1 MQGGTASIVLPQNWL
16 FLTSYRKFREKLL
29 QNDSWHLIARL
40 GPGAFET
47 ISGEVVKAI
56 LINLSRG
63 NAAGQSADL
72 LHSGEQG
79 NWIRGMDVSAPRT
92 AAEKA
97 ARLLAGD
104 VKSVE
109 RQGRQLEKPDAI
121 VSFQNNDS
129 LHQMLE
135 FFVHRT
141 EGLSTGDL
149 LRIKSFFWEI
159 LAGNP
164 DWVPFRSTVK
174 QKVDFGGMEGV
185 LHWCGGH
192 GPMNNIGGARI
203 TGQKVWGSKGIL
215 ISQMQMLPTT
225 IYGGQIFDE

>member
-1 MQGGTASIVLPQNWL
+1 NWL

-63 NAAGQSADL
+63 NTAGQSADL

-79 NWIRGMDVSAPRT
+79 NWIRGVDVSEPRT

-97 ARLLAGD
+97 AGLLADD

-109 RQGRQLEKPDAI
+109 QGRQLENPDARI
-121 VSFQNNDS
+121 A
-129 LHQMLE
+129 LE
-135 FFVHRT
+135 NS
-141 EGLSTGDL
+141 GNSAL
-149 LRIKSFFWEI
+149 LEK
-159 LAGNP
+159 L
-164 DWVPFRSTVK
+164 
-174 QKVDFGGMEGV
+174 
-185 LHWCGGH
+185 
-192 GPMNNIGGARI
+192 
-203 TGQKVWGSKGIL
+203 
-215 ISQMQMLPTT
+215 
-225 IYGGQIFDE
+225 